1 MEKNLKQVKS
11 DCLKVV
17 LYGPESSGKTTL
29 SRELAKYYNTI
40 WIEEFARE
48 YLQEKW
54 NKENKTCELKDM
66 LPIAIGQIK
75 LENEFSK
82 KANKI
87 LFCDTDL
94 LETKVYSET
103 YYNGFCDPVLE
114 KYALENKYDLYILTD
129 IDIPWIKDD
138 LRDRP
143 NNRKEMFLAFKEAL
157 IKYNRPYI
165 LVSDNL
171 ENRMQIAIFEID
183 KLLSRN

>member
-54 NKENKTCELKDM
+54 NKENKACELKDM

-82 KANKI
+82 KTNKI
-87 LFCDTDL
+87 LFVIQIYL
-94 LETKVYSET
+94 KLK
-103 YYNGFCDPVLE
+103 F
-114 KYALENKYDLYILTD
+114 ILKH
-129 IDIPWIKDD
+129 IIMVFVIQ
-138 LRDRP
+138 
-143 NNRKEMFLAFKEAL
+143 F
-157 IKYNRPYI
+157 
-165 LVSDNL
+165 
-171 ENRMQIAIFEID
+171 
-183 KLLSRN
+183 

>member
-75 LENEFSK
+75 LENEFCK

-94 LETKVYSET
+94 LETKVYSQT
-103 YYNGFCDPVLE
+103 YFNDFCDPVLE

-165 LVSDNL
+165 LVSGNL
-171 ENRMQIAIFEID
+171 RNRMQIAIFEID

>member
-1 MEKNLKQVKS
+1 
-11 DCLKVV
+11 
-17 LYGPESSGKTTL
+17 
-29 SRELAKYYNTI
+29 
-40 WIEEFARE
+40 
-48 YLQEKW
+48 
-54 NKENKTCELKDM
+54 M

-75 LENEFSK
+75 LENGFSK

-114 KYALENKYDLYILTD
+114 KYALKNKYDLYILTD
-129 IDIPWIKDD
+129 VDIPWIKDD

-165 LVSDNL
+165 LVSGNIDNRI
-171 ENRMQIAIFEID
+171 NIALKEIS
-183 KLLSRN
+183 KLL